1 MALTG
6 HVVAGQRLIHYL
18 RRHHV
23 HDTGDF
29 TRRAG
34 DRSSPGSHTY
44 FNAWLVWGLHSLG
57 ALDLAGPAA
66 ERLERIQHV
75 DTGGLPATPKPDLG
89 DQVVDWGPTALGAI
103 ALASIGHVESA
114 TRAGTALIA
123 MLEAQPEPDG
133 AMYWRTDW
141 AGRTLTSFDP
151 ADAPTHV
158 TRFGAED
165 QIYWYF
171 GVGLAAFATLHL
183 AGGETRW
190 LNAADDLLHLV
201 ERGRPAALHALTSA
215 KIGWGASLL
224 WSITGDQRYRD
235 IALEVGDDVVGR
247 QTPDGVWLR
256 TPQYASAEEQPV
268 WTSLDTSIERACWL
282 YEIARNLS

>member
-1 MALTG
+1 M
-6 HVVAGQRLIHYL
+6 
-18 RRHHV
+18 
-23 HDTGDF
+23 
-29 TRRAG
+29 
-34 DRSSPGSHTY
+34 
-44 FNAWLVWGLHSLG
+44 
-57 ALDLAGPAA
+57 
-66 ERLERIQHV
+66 QHV
-75 DTGGLPATPKPDLG
+75 DTGGLPATAKPDSD

-103 ALASIGHVESA
+103 ALTSLGRLESA
-114 TRAGTALIA
+114 TRAGTALIT
-123 MLEAQPEPDG
+123 MLDAQPEPDG

-171 GVGLAAFATLHL
+171 GAGLAAFATLHL
-183 AGGETRW
+183 AGGEARW
-190 LNAADDLLHLV
+190 LDAADRLCRLV
-201 ERGRPAALHALTSA
+201 DRCRPAALHALTSA

-224 WSITGDQRYRD
+224 WSITGDLRYRD
-235 IALEVGDDVVGR
+235 IALEVGDDVVAQ

-256 TPQYASAEEQPV
+256 TPQYASVGDQPV
-268 WTSLDTSIERACWL
+268 PTSLDTSIERACWL